1 MPSPSDERVVRQ
13 LAAALLY
20 ERLVEARAEPGDLGG
35 GLRRCEWSGGG
46 RRLRCVAARGPFGRL
61 RIVEGSVEALGAE
74 GWAPATL
81 DELVDCAPGDGAA
94 REALRGE
101 LRQTAALCAWNA
113 RNLPRRMRRGLSFAE
128 LESRLDE
135 GHPYHPCFKTRTGF
149 TEADHAAYGPEAGAT
164 FRLVWLAVARDRLRQ
179 ALPEDEAAFLARELG
194 FEAARE
200 LSRRRAA
207 LGLDAAAY
215 GLIPAHPWQ
224 WARLKA
230 GDFAEL
236 VACGAIHELGEAGD
250 RYRATQSVRTLT
262 NADHPARANVKLSL
276 DMGATS
282 ALRTIEPH
290 SVEAA
295 PLMSD
300 WLAEMVADDPA
311 LANDSRLTILREYA
325 GMVVDRDGPLG
336 GRLAA
341 LWRESPAAALSPGE
355 QAAPF
360 NALAATESNGEPFV
374 APWLARHGATRW
386 VERLIDVAV
395 VPVWRLLTAHGIAT
409 ESHGQNM
416 ILVHRDGWPE
426 RVILRDFHDCVE
438 YVDGFLSRPAPDFAA
453 VDPAYADAPLNLYFP
468 MDSLEELRALVMDA
482 LLAFNLTDV
491 SALLEAKAGF
501 PEAEFWRRL
510 AARLRAHD
518 AAHGLMERRAALG
531 VDAPEVA
538 VERLL
543 ARKLGGPSAALL
555 VPNPLAADAA
565 SLSEAS

>member
-13 LAAALLY
+13 LAAALLF
-20 ERLVEARAEPGDLGG
+20 ERIVAARSEPADVGG
-35 GLRRCEWSGGG
+35 GLTRHTWSGGG
-46 RRLRCVAARGPFGRL
+46 RRFRCLAGEGPFGRL
-61 RIVEGSVEALGAE
+61 RIAEGAVETLEPA

-81 DELVDCAPGDGAA
+81 DALVDAIPAEDAE

-113 RNLPRRMRRGLSFAE
+113 RNVARRMRRGLSFAE

-200 LSRRRAA
+200 LTRRRDA
-207 LGLDAAAY
+207 LGLDAASH
-215 GLIPAHPWQ
+215 GLIPVHPWQ

-230 GDFAEL
+230 GECAGL
-236 VACGAIHELGEAGD
+236 VDSGAIHDLGEAGD

-262 NADHPARANVKLSL
+262 NVDHPARANVKLSL

-295 PLMSD
+295 PLLSD
-300 WLAEMVADDPA
+300 WLAGIVADDPA
-311 LANDSRLTILREYA
+311 LANDSRLSILREYA

-341 LWRESPAAALSPGE
+341 LWRESPAAALAPGE
-355 QAAPF
+355 QATPF
-360 NALAATESNGEPFV
+360 NALAAREPNGEPFV
-374 APWLARHGATRW
+374 AAWLGRHSATRW
-386 VERLIDVAV
+386 VERLIEVAV

-453 VDPAYADAPLNLYFP
+453 VDPAYADAPLNRFFP
-468 MDSLEELRALVMDA
+468 MDRLEELRALVMDA
-482 LLAFNLTDV
+482 LLAFNLTDL
-491 SALLEAKAGF
+491 SAQLEAGAGF

-510 AARLRAHD
+510 AARLLAHD
-518 AAHGLMERRAALG
+518 VAHGLLDRRAALG
-531 VDAPEVA
+531 LDAPEVA

-543 ARKLGGPSAALL
+543 ARKLGGPTAALL
-555 VPNPLAADAA
+555 APNPLAAHAA